1 MTGRMLFPLNTGV
14 SESDV
19 TATYTDKN
27 GSNAKEKAFKNVSV
41 NPTLYTVGLEDE
53 TNYLSSS
60 APSSSIIHT
69 EIRTAPRKEGT
80 IQTAIMSGTNKE
92 NTPSF
97 KIKIYDKL
105 FPDGNTNIKVTYDFS
120 NTPADRKGIDIDNY
134 DYFVML
140 NYNVVD
146 KEDGS
151 GSSQDNVRAHFAKIK
166 RIVSFDEFGDGIEF
180 SPKYN
185 GEIPEGTTFEIYKGA
200 AKTGEVDT
208 DLVAVSYGLRGDAL
222 ATTDKYDKVC
232 NVNTPTFYFYNDRL
246 QEKNQL
252 DYNTKYTVTSHRV
265 WESTLSTIST
275 SVIDEHS
282 IYQLG
287 NSNPQIEFSTAK
299 KANWD
304 KLTEGMSLFNSSGTY
319 IGNVE
324 SLGDNLAAIESRVY
338 HARLD
343 FARIAI
349 QESTDANLKI
359 GQTIQNIVFKTEKKY
374 DSTIQNMGRGILD
387 AILVDNIL
395 VDDED
400 DNNFNP
406 IFWHTAFP
414 LMRRSTTDEYS
425 STGNVWDK
433 SSNLKGVTTYI
444 NFKSASLKNDKVPTT
459 LDTIVNNPKNKMS
472 KMATV
477 VSLDNSGTQHL
488 KVKESSKMVVRNGL
502 FSDNMKLKK
511 IEHTVTSTAFETNVL
526 NINNLT
532 GEYDYNSVLTDGTII
547 EVEGYNYVV
556 SSVSTRNYSTNTQKI
571 YLDAIKTV
579 DSNTFVKV
587 VGGLSG
593 SNSVKIV
600 TNAEC
605 YIVPYSNNKLN
616 VEFLADTKIRN
627 DQNNRLTLED
637 KTIEIENTKLYNARI
652 SITNRRGHDIR
663 INYGDRVHKYLT
675 VLDVSK
681 QYYQKTPISRMYYY
695 NGSFTI
701 NQEIFNGNVEDIES
715 KNENGMM
722 TYTISGRD
730 EMARL
735 LSNTVNKNLNFS
747 DDIVYSTLN
756 PHLDDLNNYYTS
768 STTVNKG
775 ESNQILVN
783 GSQTFTKYTL
793 FFNSFF
799 ELIGEYNSHSVSNSI
814 TTITLKDNTYT
825 NITSGSNVYYYN
837 PLNEASRFISGVK
850 AISTNILEEERT
862 TDFSSVSEKGLI
874 FNKGINY
881 TYNAATNKFSYHNL
895 SLSSNEGDF
904 QNNDS
909 FGFDIINPSKINK
922 YRLNGGSTNT
932 NIATTSSRYLL
943 RIGKEKETSRTLTN
957 KDILS
962 SEMFHVVNINE
973 VSDTKNVVQ
982 IAPNFPVVLGVQ
994 DRNTYDSRFLS
1005 VANDTPDDHNN
1016 LYFLNSNMP
1025 LGGFIHKLKKQF
1037 QHYYAPE
1044 HTIRYTDLQQF
1055 DNSTITPNDY
1065 VNGDPVYND
1074 SNREFK
1080 IKGYT
1085 SGVMLFADGVRD
1097 LNTNKTTSLN
1107 ENVDSQIGVAWYK
1120 RADNTIN
1127 IDETVSTANIKKLV
1141 NNDWRARPYSFY
1153 ATGDLFP
1160 FSKLRFNN
1168 LGFSDSNKIEN
1179 FGVMFEG
1186 INGLSKTKTNHD
1198 YNGQTF
1204 STKREDE
1211 NYEIS
1216 EISKSSLDNPTQIKR
1231 WGVIRLVEA
1240 TFDWHF
1246 NSVDAESAYSLNAS
1260 PRINIPIYRKW
1271 WNPSVGQTDYDD
1283 YDLYSQIGNKMD
1295 LLTKDNIAA
1304 NNTVI
1309 PQLVLSRI
1317 YMTSPSFES
1326 PYFNFSLLSGNSN
1339 EYNPPNILLPL
1350 ISNVSESNVSGTDYF
1365 INSAFHL
1372 ERIAGATNDNN
1383 NNLTFQ
1389 KYHISKVLSALCKP
1403 HLDNHTGQTINQRPY
1418 NIAWPSSD
1426 IYENCTA
1433 IFKDMTSSREG
1444 SDTTMEFTS
1453 SPLKSDSFTN
1463 LASTVAGR
1471 LSLDQHTSNIMNI
1484 KGSNYA
1490 GTSNNLSFIGTKTAS
1505 YPFSYREGH
1514 TPTTD
1519 RKTNHHLADNA
1530 VYVDGS
1536 PLPYNSK
1543 NDGEL
1548 YSAQMFIKP
1557 QFNITSDVA
1566 MGTEKTFIMNT
1577 SSTHHWLNF
1586 VPNLEGFYIVS
1597 SKLIDNQ
1604 SLPNN
1609 TTRHKIGGAGSTVG
1623 NTHYIILEDSSS
1635 LPATGTGSIL
1645 GTSFTWSANNTS
1657 TNTLTINIP
1666 LVLPIGT
1673 EVLMLGD
1680 VTEKGTPVY
1689 IGKILTHEVDETGTY
1704 DTHKLTFDKSI
1715 DISEHGNYFRLMR
1728 ISDTV
1733 FEDTP
1738 NYFEINVMQ
1747 DKGLQYNK
1755 IISNFLTGDTSIK
1768 NQYSEGIYSMYM
1780 LLNIDEDITGNNY
1793 LDRRDLSTISSSLFT
1808 NGDEMKCYITDGL
1821 NSQSKSLSVSY
1832 VGTGTGQKLRFDYNG
1847 TLNGDGCVSFGEIL
1861 DINVPRKLSFKP
1873 SKCYI
1878 GTTFSIGG
1886 IIENEIENIAN
1897 EVGLDFDYEKSFRN
1911 YTSNVVDAEIVNN
1924 VLVSKI
1930 THNANNQNVVTSS
1943 VLTTVDSPINVVAG
1957 DVLYTQKGYL
1967 IGEVTSVSST
1977 TITFNNMIFDP
1988 LPFDEIIKRER
1999 KTHVSNIN
2007 FNDTNAFDAINL
2019 LASKKGLDFKITNNE
2034 LVAKDIEDTHGL
2046 RRYSISY
2053 KTGHNLI
2060 SVESNKSLFDK
2071 ANKII
2076 VIGDG
2081 VKAESEIPIDDRN
2094 SRNRTI
2100 RHVDSSIKTI
2110 LDAKIKSQQLLQ
2122 IHNADIR
2129 KIKLKIQKEGLE
2141 LMEAG
2146 DILILDFPNHNIPK
2160 NEYQVF
2166 EIENILDGISSIT
2179 VGTFNKTIAERLSEL
2194 TNKQT
2199 SNSSVLFGKNSI
2211 QSVVGKTVFDSFL
2224 VKNGTIEYKIVS
2236 STGNL
2241 GFSNPLG
2248 FTTILGF
2255 GAGSTT
2261 LKTYKSEK
2269 DV

>member
-1 MTGRMLFPLNTGV
+1 MSGRMMFPLNAGV
-14 SESDV
+14 DGETEV

-60 APSSSIIHT
+60 APSSSIIFT
-69 EIRTAPRKEGT
+69 EIRTAPRKGGT
-80 IQTAIMSGTNKE
+80 IQVRIMTGTNKE

-105 FPDGNTNIKVTYDFS
+105 FPDGNTNIKATYDFS
-120 NTPADRKGIDIDNY
+120 NQPADRIGIDIDNY
-134 DYFVML
+134 DYFVIL
-140 NYNVVD
+140 NWNIVD
-146 KEDGS
+146 KKDGL

-185 GEIPEGTTFEIYKGA
+185 GEIPEGTTFEIYRGA
-200 AKTGEVDT
+200 AKTGTVDT
-208 DLVAVSYGLRGDAL
+208 NLVAVSYGLRGDAL
-222 ATTDKYDKVC
+222 ATTDKYDMIC
-232 NVNTPTFYFYNDRL
+232 NVNTPTFHFYNDRL

-252 DYNTKYTVTSHRV
+252 DYNTKYTVTTKRFFDGGAS
-265 WESTLSTIST
+265 STIST
-275 SVIDEHS
+275 SVINAHNLYES
-282 IYQLG
+282 G
-287 NSNPQIEFSTAK
+287 SSNTQIEFSGNITSW
-299 KANWD
+299 N
-304 KLTEGMSLFNSSGTY
+304 KLTEGMSLFTSNDTY
-319 IGNVE
+319 IGNIE
-324 SLGDNLAAIESRVY
+324 SLGHNGGAIENRIY
-338 HARLD
+338 YARLD
-343 FARIAI
+343 FARVAI
-349 QESTDANLKI
+349 QSSTNTNLKI
-359 GQTIQNIVFKTEKKY
+359 GTTIQNVVFKTEKKY
-374 DSTIQNMGRGILD
+374 NNTIQNIGRNLLD
-387 AILVDNIL
+387 ATLVDNTL
-395 VDDED
+395 SADES

-414 LMRRSTTDEYS
+414 LMRRSTTDWYS
-425 STGNVWDK
+425 MTGTIWDK
-433 SSNLKGVTTYI
+433 SSDLKGATTYI

-488 KVKESSKMVVRNGL
+488 KVKENFKMIVRNGL
-502 FSDNMKLKK
+502 FSDSMKLKK
-511 IEHTVTSTAFETNVL
+511 IEHNVSSSS
-526 NINNLT
+526 NTITINGLT
-532 GEYDYNSVLTDGTII
+532 GEYDYASILSDNTILEIDG
-547 EVEGYNYVV
+547 YHYVV
-556 SSVSTRNYSTNTQKI
+556 ASVTARNYTLTTQTFTVDARKTVNSSVFVNG
-571 YLDAIKTV
+571 ATV
-579 DSNTFVKV
+579 HAF
-587 VGGLSG
+587 
-593 SNSVKIV
+593 
-600 TNAEC
+600 TNADC
-605 YIVPYSNNKLN
+605 YVVPYSNNKLN
-616 VEFLADTKIRN
+616 VEFSADTKIRN

-637 KTIEIENTKLYNARI
+637 KTIELENTKLYNARI

-675 VLDVSK
+675 ILDDSK

-730 EMARL
+730 EMAKL

-756 PHLDDLNNYYTS
+756 PHIDDITS
-768 STTVNKG
+768 YHNSRGTTVKDTTNIIEVDG
-775 ESNQILVN
+775 L
-783 GSQTFTKYTL
+783 QTFTKYTL
-793 FFNSFF
+793 FFNSFY
-799 ELIGEYNSHSVSNSI
+799 ELLGEYSSSSNSGDNSLVSGSEKTI
-814 TTITLKDNTYT
+814 ITLKDKAYASIADNT
-825 NITSGSNVYYYN
+825 NIYYYN
-837 PLNEASRFISGVK
+837 PLDTSSRFISGVK

-862 TDFSSVSEKGLI
+862 TDFSSVSEKGLV

-881 TYNAATNKFSYHNL
+881 TYNTSTEEFSYHNV

-932 NIATTSSRYLL
+932 TIETTSSRYLL

-973 VSDTKNVVQ
+973 INDTKNVVQ

-994 DRNTYDSRFLS
+994 DRNTYGSRFLS

-1271 WNPSVGQTDYDD
+1271 WNPSVGQTDYDN
-1283 YDLYSQIGNKMD
+1283 YDLYSQIGNKID

-1317 YMTSPSFES
+1317 YMASPSFES

-1350 ISNVSESNVSGTDYF
+1350 ISNVSESDVSGADYF

-1471 LSLDQHTSNIMNI
+1471 LGLDQHTSNIMNI

-1566 MGTEKTFIMNT
+1566 MGNDITFIMNT

-1623 NTHYIILEDSSS
+1623 STHYIILEDSSS

-1645 GTSFTWSANNTS
+1645 GTSFTWTANNTS
-1657 TNTLTINIP
+1657 TNTLTVNIQ

-1680 VTEKGTPVY
+1680 VIEKGTPVY

-1733 FEDTP
+1733 FEDTA

-1911 YTSNVVDAEIVNN
+1911 YTDNVVDAEIVNN

-1977 TITFNNMIFDP
+1977 TITFNDMIFDP

-2100 RHVDSSIKTI
+2100 RHVDSSIKSI